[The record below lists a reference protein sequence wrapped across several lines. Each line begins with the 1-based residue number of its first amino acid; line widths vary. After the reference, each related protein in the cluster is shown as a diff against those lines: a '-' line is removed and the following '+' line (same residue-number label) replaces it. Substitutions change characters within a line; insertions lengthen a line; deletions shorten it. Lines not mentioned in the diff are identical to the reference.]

1 MKVLGRVQLYLTKAM
16 AFISCQKSA
25 RDKVLSNA
33 EFQYHIDIEI
43 VV

>member
-1 MKVLGRVQLYLTKAM
+1 MKVLGRVQLYLTKGM
-16 AFISCQKSA
+16 ALISC

-33 EFQYHIDIEI
+33 VFLEFQYHIDIEI